1 MELKTPTKN
10 AKEAIEPFV
19 IDDKR
24 LPQSPSSSSDHE
36 EEKLVIK
43 KDEESYDNLHGFV
56 RKYVGDV
63 DLPEGK
69 LHPCL
74 TRPPSQHLSFRAR
87 AIAC

>member
-1 MELKTPTKN
+1 MELKTPSKN

-24 LPQSPSSSSDHE
+24 LSQSPASTTAAE
-36 EEKLVIK
+36 EEPQQEK
-43 KDEESYDNLHGFV
+43 KEEEQIDNLGGFV

-69 LHPCL
+69 LHCHV
-74 TRPPSQHLSFRAR
+74 SH
-87 AIAC
+87 